1 MRKQKQSKK
10 DQRGRGRRRKGR
22 EREGVKR
29 WRENYPF
36 SLPMLWKRTDELKT
50 RAKTLHFYT
59 NFEGGMGVAKC
70 QGHSQWAWPPPPP
83 PPPCWGL
90 PEDAGGAPDLGTL
103 PWVRPKSLG
112 PPHFCWGL
120 PRDAWRRA

>member
-50 RAKTLHFYT
+50 RAKILHFYT

-70 QGHSQWAWPPPPP
+70 QGHSQWAWPPPPSP
-83 PPPCWGL
+83 PLLGL
-90 PEDAGGAPDLGTL
+90 A
-103 PWVRPKSLG
+103 
-112 PPHFCWGL
+112 
-120 PRDAWRRA
+120 

>member
-29 WRENYPF
+29 WGENYPF

-50 RAKTLHFYT
+50 RGKTLPFYT
-59 NFEGGMGVAKC
+59 NFEGGMGVSKC
-70 QGHSQWAWPPPPP
+70 QGHSQWAWPPPP

-103 PWVRPKSLG
+103 PWVRPKSLV